1 MNEEAN
7 SVNRCKKW
15 LAAMLAVLMLTMGVC
30 VLAEGAISTTVVM
43 RVSKMTQN
51 AVVNAGEDL
60 SMEVNIEGVEPV
72 SYQWYFEGA
81 PIEGANQKAYSI
93 VNAQVEDSGVYRM
106 DAFDAD
112 GRMLVS
118 MDISARV
125 IGGGIP
131 QSGDSS
137 MPVGVAAAVFALAAG
152 TLVLVL
158 RRRARA

>member
-1 MNEEAN
+1 MN
-7 SVNRCKKW
+7 RYQKC
-15 LAAMLAVLMLTMGVC
+15 LAALLAILMLATGAC
-30 VLAEGAISTTVVM
+30 ALAEGAISTTVVM
-43 RVSKMTQN
+43 RVSRMTQS

-60 SMEVNIEGVEPV
+60 SMEVNIDGVEPER
-72 SYQWYFEGA
+72 YQWYFEDA

-93 VNAQVEDSGVYRM
+93 VNAQVENSGVYRM

-131 QSGDSS
+131 QSGDAS
-137 MPVGVAAAVFALAAG
+137 MPVGVAAAVFFLAAG
-152 TLVLVL
+152 ALALML
-158 RRRARA
+158 RRRAKA